1 MPARKHYVTNKTL
14 VPEIIKSQE
23 QGELTKEAIKML
35 ISISERAIA
44 KLRYKDPEDR
54 RDCLAFAQM
63 DLFKYGIDSIQTN
76 LITLLHIIL
85 KSLRRVML
93 KVGINYIQ
101 KNIAVLS
108 ECLVVVKK
116 EQVFTLYEH
125 QK

>member
-1 MPARKHYVTNKTL
+1 MPARKHYVTNKNL

-63 DLFKYGIDSIQTN
+63 DLFKYWDRFNPEKSNNAFAYYTQIAKKGYAKGWNKLHPKKYSGTIRMSGGGEEGTGIYSI
-76 LITLLHIIL
+76 
-85 KSLRRVML
+85 
-93 KVGINYIQ
+93 
-101 KNIAVLS
+101 
-108 ECLVVVKK
+108 
-116 EQVFTLYEH
+116 
-125 QK
+125 

>member
-1 MPARKHYVTNKTL
+1 MPARKHYVTNKNL

-63 DLFKYGIDSIQTN
+63 DLFKYWDRFNVEKSNNAFAYYTQIAKKGYAKGWNKLHPKKYSGTIRMSGGGEEGTGIY
-76 LITLLHIIL
+76 
-85 KSLRRVML
+85 SL
-93 KVGINYIQ
+93 
-101 KNIAVLS
+101 
-108 ECLVVVKK
+108 
-116 EQVFTLYEH
+116 
-125 QK
+125 

>member
-1 MPARKHYVTNKTL
+1 MPARKHYVTNKNL

-63 DLFKYGIDSIQTN
+63 DLFK
-76 LITLLHIIL
+76 
-85 KSLRRVML
+85 
-93 KVGINYIQ
+93 
-101 KNIAVLS
+101 ALS
-108 ECLVVVKK
+108 ECQVVVKK
-116 EQVFTLYEH
+116 EQVSTLYEH

>member
-1 MPARKHYVTNKTL
+1 MPARKHYVTNKNL

-63 DLFKYGIDSIQTN
+63 DLFKYWDRFNPEKSNNAFAYYTQIAKKGYAKGWNKLHPKKYSGTIRMSGNGEEGSGIY
-76 LITLLHIIL
+76 
-85 KSLRRVML
+85 SL
-93 KVGINYIQ
+93 
-101 KNIAVLS
+101 
-108 ECLVVVKK
+108 
-116 EQVFTLYEH
+116 
-125 QK
+125 